1 MKKFSDIIGQKAIIE
16 HLYNALRTGSIS
28 HAYILSGD
36 AGSGRKTIANIY
48 AMALQCDDLEM
59 ETIEESAAPGGTRR
73 SAAGS
78 GAGGTQASSAN
89 RTKEAPAKGTKDAP
103 VMRAKEAPAMR
114 AKTRLLEPCGKCI
127 SCMQAQSGNQPD
139 IITIT
144 HSKNSIGVEEIRRM
158 RADLQI
164 KPYSSPHKIYLIPDA
179 EKLTVQA
186 QNALLKTLEEPPEYA
201 VIILIA
207 NGLVNFLPTV
217 LSRCVVLQTRAVEE
231 AQIAQFLQKE
241 KELPKEQAQILAR
254 FAGGNPGQALLLTDD
269 QEFLELRDTTVDF
282 LAHLGNADAVKVS
295 EFASGVE
302 PARRE
307 DLLNFVLMWYR
318 DVLLYFA
325 TQNAENL
332 IFQEDIQY
340 IIEAA
345 SMLGY
350 EQLGLILD
358 QVDMASRRMKS
369 NVQADAVLEVM
380 FLNIR
385 QLYRLRR

>member
-59 ETIEESAAPGGTRR
+59 ETIEESSAPGGTRR
-73 SAAGS
+73 SAAGT
-78 GAGGTQASSAN
+78 GAGGTQASSAD
-89 RTKEAPAKGTKDAP
+89 RTNEATGKG
-103 VMRAKEAPAMR
+103 AKEAPAMR

-282 LAHLGNADAVKVS
+282 LAHLGNADVFCHTKCRKLDFSGGYTVYYRSRKYARIRAAGPDPGPGRHGVAAHEIQRTGGRGTGSDVPQHPAAVSLAAIRVL
-295 EFASGVE
+295 VE
-302 PARRE
+302 CS
-307 DLLNFVLMWYR
+307 
-318 DVLLYFA
+318 
-325 TQNAENL
+325 
-332 IFQEDIQY
+332 
-340 IIEAA
+340 EAA
-345 SMLGY
+345 
-350 EQLGLILD
+350 
-358 QVDMASRRMKS
+358 
-369 NVQADAVLEVM
+369 
-380 FLNIR
+380 
-385 QLYRLRR
+385 

>member
-1 MKKFSDIIGQKAIIE
+1 
-16 HLYNALRTGSIS
+16 
-28 HAYILSGD
+28 
-36 AGSGRKTIANIY
+36 
-48 AMALQCDDLEM
+48 
-59 ETIEESAAPGGTRR
+59 
-73 SAAGS
+73 
-78 GAGGTQASSAN
+78 
-89 RTKEAPAKGTKDAP
+89 
-103 VMRAKEAPAMR
+103 
-114 AKTRLLEPCGKCI
+114 
-127 SCMQAQSGNQPD
+127 
-139 IITIT
+139 
-144 HSKNSIGVEEIRRM
+144 M

-207 NGLVNFLPTV
+207 NGLVSFLPTV

-302 PARRE
+302 PARRA

-350 EQLGLILD
+350 EQLGPGSGRHGVAAHEVQRAGGRGAGSD
-358 QVDMASRRMKS
+358 VPQHPAAVSR
-369 NVQADAVLEVM
+369 AAVVFSVECSAVS
-380 FLNIR
+380 
-385 QLYRLRR
+385 RLC

>member
-59 ETIEESAAPGGTRR
+59 ETIEESSAPGGTRR
-73 SAAGS
+73 SAAGT
-78 GAGGTQASSAN
+78 GAGGTQASSAD
-89 RTKEAPAKGTKDAP
+89 RTNEATGKG
-103 VMRAKEAPAMR
+103 AKEAPAMR

-207 NGLVNFLPTV
+207 NGLVSFLPTV

-302 PARRE
+302 PARRG
-307 DLLNFVLMWYR
+307 DLLNFVLM
-318 DVLLYFA
+318 YFA

>member
-48 AMALQCDDLEM
+48 AMALQCDDLE
-59 ETIEESAAPGGTRR
+59 IEEIRP
-73 SAAGS
+73 
-78 GAGGTQASSAN
+78 
-89 RTKEAPAKGTKDAP
+89 
-103 VMRAKEAPAMR
+103 
-114 AKTRLLEPCGKCI
+114 KTRLLEPCGKCI

-207 NGLVNFLPTV
+207 NGLVSFLPTV

-231 AQIAQFLQKE
+231 AQIAQFLCRKRRNC
-241 KELPKEQAQILAR
+241 PRSRRR
-254 FAGGNPGQALLLTDD
+254 FW
-269 QEFLELRDTTVDF
+269 R
-282 LAHLGNADAVKVS
+282 
-295 EFASGVE
+295 
-302 PARRE
+302 
-307 DLLNFVLMWYR
+307 
-318 DVLLYFA
+318 
-325 TQNAENL
+325 
-332 IFQEDIQY
+332 
-340 IIEAA
+340 
-345 SMLGY
+345 
-350 EQLGLILD
+350 
-358 QVDMASRRMKS
+358 ASRAGTRG
-369 NVQADAVLEVM
+369 
-380 FLNIR
+380 
-385 QLYRLRR
+385 RRCF

>member
-59 ETIEESAAPGGTRR
+59 ETIEESAATG
-73 SAAGS
+73 
-78 GAGGTQASSAN
+78 
-89 RTKEAPAKGTKDAP
+89 KGT
-103 VMRAKEAPAMR
+103 KEAPAMR

-207 NGLVNFLPTV
+207 NGLVSFLPTV

-231 AQIAQFLQKE
+231 AQIAQFR
-241 KELPKEQAQILAR
+241 LPGAFGKCGCRESQRVRVGRRAGAQS
-254 FAGGNPGQALLLTDD
+254 GPS
-269 QEFLELRDTTVDF
+269 ELR
-282 LAHLGNADAVKVS
+282 AHVVS
-295 EFASGVE
+295 
-302 PARRE
+302 
-307 DLLNFVLMWYR
+307 
-318 DVLLYFA
+318 
-325 TQNAENL
+325 
-332 IFQEDIQY
+332 
-340 IIEAA
+340 
-345 SMLGY
+345 
-350 EQLGLILD
+350 
-358 QVDMASRRMKS
+358 
-369 NVQADAVLEVM
+369 
-380 FLNIR
+380 
-385 QLYRLRR
+385 

>member
-59 ETIEESAAPGGTRR
+59 ETIEESSAPGGTRR
-73 SAAGS
+73 SAAGT
-78 GAGGTQASSAN
+78 GAGGTQASSAD
-89 RTKEAPAKGTKDAP
+89 RTNEATGKGAKA
-103 VMRAKEAPAMR
+103 APAMR

-207 NGLVNFLPTV
+207 NGLVSFLPTV

-269 QEFLELRDTTVDF
+269 QEFLELRDRTVEF

-302 PARRE
+302 PARRA

>member
-48 AMALQCDDLEM
+48 AMALQCDDLE
-59 ETIEESAAPGGTRR
+59 IEEIRP
-73 SAAGS
+73 
-78 GAGGTQASSAN
+78 
-89 RTKEAPAKGTKDAP
+89 
-103 VMRAKEAPAMR
+103 
-114 AKTRLLEPCGKCI
+114 KTRLLEPCGKCI

-144 HSKNSIGVEEIRRM
+144 HSKNSIGVEEIRRSRM

-207 NGLVNFLPTV
+207 NGLVSFLPTV

-302 PARRE
+302 PARRA

-350 EQLGLILD
+350 EQLGQILD

-385 QLYRLRR
+385 QLYRARR